1 MPVKKYSQKAELKDR
16 DLELHKMEVEFQR
29 KNLRQGLRRGKL
41 SWSQSWSV
49 SALCSF
55 PLHCKIGILILPLTF
70 LTLYFFCRYILWMKN
85 AFTYLQEL
93 KEANNLLTEQLS
105 QCREEAANALQK
117 SDAPRLGRVS
127 RVLVER
133 HCVRVI
139 CCFN

>member
-1 MPVKKYSQKAELKDR
+1 MDQEC
-16 DLELHKMEVEFQR
+16 LH
-29 KNLRQGLRRGKL
+29 L
-41 SWSQSWSV
+41 
-49 SALCSF
+49 
-55 PLHCKIGILILPLTF
+55 LTE
-70 LTLYFFCRYILWMKN
+70 IK
-85 AFTYLQEL
+85 EL

-105 QCREEAANALQK
+105 LCREEAANALQK